1 MRDVFVYNEDDEN
14 LEIRALFFLA
24 SILVEKNDKTISET
38 FHDIE
43 KMAEECKKVDWNFV
57 RGVEKNTG

>member
-24 SILVEKNDKTISET
+24 SILVEKNDKTIPET
-38 FHDIE
+38 FHNIE
-43 KMAEECKKVDWNFV
+43 KMAKECKKGFLQ
-57 RGVEKNTG
+57 VEGCGEGE